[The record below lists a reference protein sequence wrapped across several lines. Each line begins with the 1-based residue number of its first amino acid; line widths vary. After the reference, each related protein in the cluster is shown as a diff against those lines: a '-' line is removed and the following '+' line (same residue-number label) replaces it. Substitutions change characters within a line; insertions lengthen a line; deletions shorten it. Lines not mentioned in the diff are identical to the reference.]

1 MNYGAYLGL
10 GRRFIPLVLAAAA
23 VLVCTS
29 ANRFNPQWLA
39 PSGQV
44 KADQAM
50 FGDQPLKVCAL
61 TFDDGPDA
69 EYTAQVLG
77 ILDSYGIK
85 ATFFVI
91 GKNVAEHPE
100 LVRALVRSGHE
111 IGNHSY
117 SHPDMSRQGQAD
129 RLSQLTSTNDA
140 LATLGIKPQ
149 WFRPPFGH
157 YSRAL
162 VDQARSQGME
172 TILWSVDT
180 KDWTLPGAQT
190 ITQCALNQVCPGAV
204 ILMHSTNEQ
213 TVAALPAIIE
223 GLAGRGY
230 VFATMSQ
237 WRDLIS
243 GSAELQRQGLLEYPP
258 GLNGPLS
265 PMSDPFYTP
274 YGADTGTP
282 VAQIA
287 QEAAATIADAE
298 PAPAEP
304 VSVEPPTAPAAEALS
319 VYTNFASVAEMD
331 SVLAGGRGQQ
341 LHSYPAQT
349 VSIAAA
355 PERMVKAMV
364 QSQDA
369 VEVQDTPVM
378 PAGELL
384 TLPEGE
390 ELVLPPTAPEQQLP
404 PAPAEPDEEAPIH
417 QQWPTLPLQVS
428 DLVDMGNSATLWT
441 PPAAI
446 SAAELLDHSAVARGE
461 LGLAEPRFYFLA
473 MVADLERYTWVE
485 LATYVRLSRL
495 SGMVLPS
502 EHYFGSAPAD
512 APYPWVFTPLSHTD
526 RGAWVDLTV
535 EDVADVMEVLRRG
548 KRNVYVVVRPCN
560 LHFFIAA
567 HTWSEMD
574 TNMSDFVLLRQATGG
589 LSYDPDAQ
597 LPPDWT
603 LPAGVEVGYF
613 TNGTRD
619 VLVIYSQSYRSV
631 QVDIPPQLKHFSRM
645 FIDVGGYL
653 KIAPLGADHVTVDRS
668 PAVLI
673 YEYPSR

>member
-1 MNYGAYLGL
+1 VQNGAYLGL
-10 GRRFIPLVLAAAA
+10 GHRFLPLLLAALA
-23 VLVCTS
+23 VVVCTS

-50 FGDQPLKVCAL
+50 FGEQPLKVCAL

-69 EYTAQVLG
+69 EYTARVLG
-77 ILDSYGIK
+77 ILDSYGVK

-91 GKNVAEHPE
+91 GKSVNQYPE

-111 IGNHSY
+111 IGNHSW
-117 SHPDMSRQGQAD
+117 SHPDMSRQGGAA
-129 RLSQLTSTNDA
+129 RLSQLTDTNEA
-140 LATLGIKPQ
+140 LATLGIQPQ

-157 YSRAL
+157 YNRAL

-180 KDWTLPGAQT
+180 KDWTLPGAHT
-190 ITQCALNQVCPGAV
+190 ITQRALRQVCPGAV
-204 ILMHSTNEQ
+204 ILMHSTNGQ
-213 TVAALPAIIE
+213 TVEALPAIIE

-243 GSAELQRQGLLEYPP
+243 GDAELQRQGLLEYPP
-258 GLNGPLS
+258 GLDGPLS

-274 YGADTGTP
+274 YGEESAAP
-282 VAQIA
+282 VKQATAPPDAQ
-287 QEAAATIADAE
+287 
-298 PAPAEP
+298 PVPAESSAAP
-304 VSVEPPTAPAAEALS
+304 VAEALS
-319 VYTNFASVAEMD
+319 VYTNFASLADLD
-331 SVLAGGRGQQ
+331 SVLAGGRGQA
-341 LHSYPAQT
+341 LHSYPAHAA
-349 VSIAAA
+349 SIAAA
-355 PERMVKAMV
+355 PERMVKVMV

-369 VEVQDTPVM
+369 VEVQDTPVL
-378 PAGELL
+378 PAGELP

-390 ELVLPPTAPEQQLP
+390 ELVLPPTAPEQLP
-404 PAPAEPDEEAPIH
+404 PAPEVEPVAQAPIH
-417 QQWPTLPLQVS
+417 QQWPALPLQIS
-428 DLVDMGNSATLWT
+428 DLVDMSNSATAWT

-446 SAAELLDHSAVARGE
+446 SASHLLDHGAAARGE
-461 LGLAEPRFYFLA
+461 HGLAEPRFYFLA
-473 MVADLERYTWVE
+473 MVADLEHYTWVE
-485 LATYVRLSRL
+485 LATYVRLARL

-512 APYPWVFTPLSHTD
+512 AAYPWVYAPLSHTD
-526 RGAWVDLTV
+526 RGTWVDLTV
-535 EDVADVMEVLRRG
+535 EDVADVMEVLKRG
-548 KRNVYVVVRPCN
+548 KRSVYVVVRPCN

-597 LPPDWT
+597 LPPDWS
-603 LPAGVEVGYF
+603 LPDGVEVGYF

-619 VLVIYSQSYRSV
+619 VLVLYSQSYRPV
-631 QVDIPPQLKHFSRM
+631 EVTIPAQLSHFSRM
-645 FIDVGGYL
+645 YIDVGGYL
-653 KIAPLGADHVTVDRS
+653 KIAPLGSDRVTVDRS
-668 PAVLI
+668 PAVLV
-673 YEYPSR
+673 YEYPPR